1 MTLTRAKQGYCSSEN
16 TADRAMTRPYSFP
29 KWQDGKLNTQS
40 EKVRRSHK
48 NYLTRTGSNN
58 VEIITYYKYTIF
70 TCSLRAFVYI
80 YLSAANIKD
89 PLMHLKI

>member
-1 MTLTRAKQGYCSSEN
+1 
-16 TADRAMTRPYSFP
+16 MTRPYSFP
-29 KWQDGKLNTQS
+29 KWQDGKLNTHRARK
-40 EKVRRSHK
+40 EGGRRSHK

-58 VEIITYYKYTIF
+58 VEIIIYYKYTIV

-80 YLSAANIKD
+80 YLSEADIKD